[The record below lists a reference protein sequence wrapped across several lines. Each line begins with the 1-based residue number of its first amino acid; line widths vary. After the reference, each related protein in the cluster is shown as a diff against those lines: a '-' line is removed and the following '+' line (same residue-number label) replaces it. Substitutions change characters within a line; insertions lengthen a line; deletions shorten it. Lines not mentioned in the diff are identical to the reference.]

1 MNLPPQMEITELLQ
15 AWENGD
21 RTAEERLWPIVYS
34 ELKRAAHFQMRQER
48 PSHTLQ
54 SDALVNELYLRLV
67 DWQKARWQNRAHF
80 FGMCARVMRQILVD
94 YAYARGAQKRG
105 GDMQEIALEDVAV
118 ISESKGAEVLLLD
131 DALKH
136 FAVLYPRQSQVIEMR
151 FFGGLSVEQTA
162 EVLNVSPPTVVR
174 DWSFG
179 RAWLLSYMKGQLPH
193 EG

>member
-1 MNLPPQMEITELLQ
+1 MEITELLQ

-94 YAYARGAQKRG
+94 DAYARGAQKRG